1 MARHSSEPTRLHTTS
16 QVRAGVYPTSELGA
30 WRALSAN
37 AVAFVQSLLAV
48 NPKSR
53 MSAWEALDHPWLNF
67 RLRAMHSV
75 GNLNAAQE
83 QRKKRRDTLIQSGA
97 SSASGQAGSAGAG
110 GKAAHDA
117 QVVGDRKKSV
127 LFAMRDPDE
136 AAFVKGLEQAAAA
149 EPGLKSQPS
158 YKKFADGLDRA
169 ERATGVGMY
178 YDNGLNSSAANSR
191 ASEDSMARDSP
202 RAAPADVQVEVVAE
216 GATASNA

>member
-1 MARHSSEPTRLHTTS
+1 M
-16 QVRAGVYPTSELGA
+16 YPTSEIGA

-158 YKKFADGLDRA
+158 YKKFADGLDRG
-169 ERATGVGMY
+169 ERATAIAAY
-178 YDNGLNSSAANSR
+178 YDNAALSGSIDSRLSAGS
-191 ASEDSMARDSP
+191 ASSP
-202 RAAPADVQVEVVAE
+202 RAAPSDVQVEVIAE
-216 GATASNA
+216 ETSPA

>member
-1 MARHSSEPTRLHTTS
+1 M
-16 QVRAGVYPTSELGA
+16 
-30 WRALSAN
+30 
-37 AVAFVQSLLAV
+37 
-48 NPKSR
+48 
-53 MSAWEALDHPWLNF
+53 
-67 RLRAMHSV
+67 
-75 GNLNAAQE
+75 
-83 QRKKRRDTLIQSGA
+83 
-97 SSASGQAGSAGAG
+97 
-110 GKAAHDA
+110 
-117 QVVGDRKKSV
+117 VGDRKKSV

-158 YKKFADGLDRA
+158 YKKFADGLDRG